1 MTEQENRAVMT
12 IALMA
17 AFADGLKDERERAA
31 IKQVADALGSQ
42 GGADLPALYRD
53 ALIVK
58 PDLAKLAAML
68 TTQAS
73 RQLAYEMAVGV
84 CDADGAHG
92 AAEQDFLSRLATAL
106 DLPVAVTGEL
116 NRRADEMAQAA
127 SDEVKEATHASGAVL
142 ARSNLSDAELEQMV
156 RKAAITNAAL
166 ELLPEG
172 LSSMAII
179 PLQMR
184 LVYRIGK
191 AYGFE
196 LDSGHTKDFIATL
209 GVGLTSQYLEQFGR
223 KLLGGLLGSLG
234 GSVGRT
240 IGRQAVSSGLTF
252 ATTYALGRVAQRYYA
267 GGRQLDTA
275 TLKAT
280 FTEMLAEAKALA
292 PRYKDEIEQRARS
305 IKPRELAALI
315 RGTGDDTGI
324 AGAP

>member
-31 IKQVADALGSQ
+31 VKQVAEALGSQ
-42 GGADLPALYRD
+42 GGVDLPALYRD
-53 ALIVK
+53 ALIAK
-58 PDLAKLAAML
+58 PDLEKLAAML
-68 TTQAS
+68 PTQAS

-116 NRRADEMAQAA
+116 DRRADEMAQAA
-127 SDEVKEATHASGAVL
+127 TDEGKETQAEPVSGAVL
-142 ARSNLSDAELEQMV
+142 GKSNLSEAELEQMI

-191 AYGFE
+191 SYGYE
-196 LDSGHTKDFIATL
+196 LDRDHTRDFIATL

-234 GSVGRT
+234 GGLGRT
-240 IGRQAVSSGLTF
+240 LGRQTASSGLSF

-267 GGRQLDTA
+267 GGRRLDA
-275 TLKAT
+275 ASLKSA
-280 FTEMLAEAKALA
+280 FSELLAEARGLA
-292 PRYKDEIEQRARS
+292 PRYRADIEQRAQS
-305 IKPRELAALI
+305 INPRELASLI
-315 RGTGDDTGI
+315 RGIGTTRE
-324 AGAP
+324 